1 MNRFRTKKRAKDERA
16 KDEGSAPEQSSMPSF
31 KSFRRGKKSS
41 EEEPKKEFDLTS
53 ALPSDDN
60 FRTSL
65 LMTNLS
71 ARFSMLREQDD
82 PNTKI
87 GKASDDSVLFPRR
100 QSRMADFGFSSGLR
114 GLDDIAE
121 VESIKAPHF
130 RNQVDSFI
138 SDDADST
145 RSGSIMNRS
154 KPTDGNVLFGG
165 RQKIYKIP
173 ASGAQSGTPGGMGG
187 RVLYDDDVSLSA
199 FQLWRQNERQRHS
212 LELDG
217 KDISAEDR
225 EGEEADQEVDA
236 IRSTSPMF
244 VGYNRRRETSSTTS
258 SASAI
263 ARNSTAATSIT
274 SQPTASAS
282 VKEFQPTSTAASSTS
297 STPALE
303 RNVTRTRRLYEQALT
318 QDMHDQQS
326 SALSR
331 MDTLSRLRPTVN
343 RTPDLAQVS
352 PSPTGLGFHERFGE
366 RRPILTKGS
375 APNLRS
381 FSPSAT
387 ASSSGTLDPGLNTK
401 VPSPLDNKNVFGGSP
416 PLSPPISETGEHPLL
431 PIHSNDRGK
440 ATAMG
445 VFQKPLG
452 TYDESKYAQRQLQL
466 QQGRETP
473 NQRVRGDSNAS
484 FGTTARSR
492 SSSSMQRQPVD
503 PKPEGFKR
511 VEPTVKEES
520 GNHGT
525 FFDDSDDSAA
535 GGFPERGRHAGT
547 PQVVLERPA
556 DRDHPA
562 FRDESA
568 LQTPL
573 SLSDRAMGEHS
584 TMTAPNSRQGS
595 PPDSPTLGPT
605 AGLSGMVR
613 QHLRSESNS
622 SSVYGAAPQSAH
634 LPTDSMIDDGF
645 GFDDKP
651 NPWTTQGQNWAP
663 EQTLQHSAAGTSTVP
678 ERGRTGQ
685 ASADEVEPETDEF
698 ASQLADARRRVR
710 ERLTS
715 YAETDSSREC
725 SPLRHSDSRKDIFG
739 QPSPSTGNALGL
751 GIVKPKSS
759 RGSLD
764 RSRTISGPQSKAMK
778 MLGIGAVTMATCPSP
793 GKQSFDEKDS
803 PTLAPM
809 QEEMPAEDRWQ
820 DKSQAKAEG
829 DVDAERRSEEDKE
842 DDTVHPGL
850 RAFRQARREL
860 QRRKELET
868 LAKHQASQH
877 SSPGSGPVSRSG
889 SGSGSG
895 SEWTDHVDAEAKP
908 TPTKDGRARQ
918 GTLNREHKPP
928 PVFYQ
933 QRVSS
938 DESRYGRGT
947 GSHPGSRRTST
958 ERNRSGSEASGGPG
972 PGQSYSRPP
981 PRLQNNSSPHDEHK
995 QGHHQPQQQQLGP
1008 NNSSRQPML
1017 RSPGLPGLPGTDIRR
1032 SPIMPPQG
1040 YPKSASGPSSA
1051 MPSPHYLDQAH
1062 SAANLNTQHSRNG
1075 YESHSGQP
1083 SPVSPLN
1090 GPMAGPMGID
1100 ENAKRA
1106 VNKNE
1111 ISEPT
1116 FIMSTSRVP
1125 TVSLP
1130 EGTRSRSGTS
1140 SGPTAPP
1147 LPPLNP
1153 RRKREGSGPTTGG
1166 ASQYPGRRGDDEV
1179 YSSAN
1184 ASTSRP
1190 PMSGPNANHDGNRGT
1205 FTTSDE
1211 EDNAQTDQRRR
1222 LRKPTGNGD
1231 AHPHS
1236 PGFRGPPSPWQ
1247 RAANQNQNQ
1256 FIAAGPPASR
1266 TVLTPGVKPPTTGPS
1281 GMF

>member
-1 MNRFRTKKRAKDERA
+1 V
-16 KDEGSAPEQSSMPSF
+16 KDEGSVPEQSSMPSF

-145 RSGSIMNRS
+145 MSGSIMNRS

-173 ASGAQSGTPGGMGG
+173 VSGAQSGNPGGMGG
-187 RVLYDDDVSLSA
+187 RVLYDDDVSMSA
-199 FQLWRQNERQRHS
+199 FQLWRQNERKRHS

-225 EGEEADQEVDA
+225 EGEDADQEAEAV
-236 IRSTSPMF
+236 RSTSPMF
-244 VGYNRRRETSSTTS
+244 AGYNRRRETSSTTS

-274 SQPTASAS
+274 SQPRNSAS

-331 MDTLSRLRPTVN
+331 MDTLSRLRPTGN

-375 APNLRS
+375 APQLRS
-381 FSPSAT
+381 FSPPAT
-387 ASSSGTLDPGLNTK
+387 ASSSGTLDPGLSTK

-452 TYDESKYAQRQLQL
+452 AYDESKYAQRQLQL

-511 VEPTVKEES
+511 VEPTVKEET
-520 GNHGT
+520 GNNGT

-535 GGFPERGRHAGT
+535 GASPERGRHAGT

-556 DRDHPA
+556 DSDHPA

-568 LQTPL
+568 LPTPL
-573 SLSDRAMGEHS
+573 SLSDRIMAEPS
-584 TMTAPNSRQGS
+584 TLTAPNSRQGS

-622 SSVYGAAPQSAH
+622 SSVYGAAPQSGH
-634 LPTDSMIDDGF
+634 FPSDSMLDD

-651 NPWTTQGQNWAP
+651 DPWTAQGQNWAP
-663 EQTLQHSAAGTSTVP
+663 EQSFQHSTAATSTVP

-685 ASADEVEPETDEF
+685 APADEIEPETDEF

-715 YAETDSSREC
+715 YAETDSSSREC

-739 QPSPSTGNALGL
+739 QPSPSTGNGLGL
-751 GIVKPKSS
+751 GIIKPKSS
-759 RGSLD
+759 RGSLVD
-764 RSRTISGPQSKAMK
+764 RTRTISGPQSKAMK
-778 MLGIGAVTMATCPSP
+778 MLGIGATTMATCPSP
-793 GKQSFDEKDS
+793 SKQSFDEKDS

-809 QEEMPAEDRWQ
+809 PEEMPAEDRWQ
-820 DKSQAKAEG
+820 DKSQAKVEG

-842 DDTVHPGL
+842 DDAVHPGL
-850 RAFRQARREL
+850 RAFRQARRDL

-868 LAKHQASQH
+868 LAKHQAAQH
-877 SSPGSGPVSRSG
+877 SSPGSGPVSRSGRSG

-908 TPTKDGRARQ
+908 TPTRDGRARQ

-933 QRVSS
+933 QRAPS

-947 GSHPGSRRTST
+947 GSHPGSRQTSM
-958 ERNRSGSEASGGPG
+958 ERDRSGSAASGGPG

-981 PRLQNNSSPHDEHK
+981 PRPRNNSSPHDEHK

-1008 NNSSRQPML
+1008 NNPSRQHML
-1017 RSPGLPGLPGTDIRR
+1017 RSPGLPGTDIRR

-1040 YPKSASGPSSA
+1040 YPKSASGTSSA
-1051 MPSPHYLDQAH
+1051 MPSPHYLDRSH
-1062 SAANLNTQHSRNG
+1062 SAANLNIQHGRNG

-1083 SPVSPLN
+1083 SPISPLN

-1116 FIMSTSRVP
+1116 FVMSTSRVP

-1153 RRKREGSGPTTGG
+1153 RRKQSGPTTGG
-1166 ASQYPGRRGDDEV
+1166 ASQYPGQQ
-1179 YSSAN
+1179 
-1184 ASTSRP
+1184 
-1190 PMSGPNANHDGNRGT
+1190 DGNRGP
-1205 FTTSDE
+1205 FPVSDE
-1211 EDNAQTDQRRR
+1211 EDSAQTDQRRR

-1247 RAANQNQNQ
+1247 RAPIQNQNQ
-1256 FIAAGPPASR
+1256 FIAAGPPESR
-1266 TVLTPGVKPPTTGPS
+1266 TVLTPGVKPPTSGGPG